1 MESSGSEVPK
11 QEVAQIQ
18 LLVGLGNP
26 GDSYVG
32 TRHNAGFMVVDAFM
46 DAVHTFQ
53 LNAWQPE
60 LGCLYKGMVG
70 ERTLYVLKPM
80 AFMNN
85 SGDVVGETVRQLSL
99 SPLEL
104 LVVSDDLDM
113 ELGRLRLR
121 MKGSSG
127 GHKGI
132 GSIAEVLGTTEFP
145 RLRMGIG
152 RPRSQE
158 ESIID
163 YVLAPWTSDEH
174 TTLAATIDAAVQM
187 ALKAIETTPQ
197 GASWKL
203 EVPSS
208 DKDNANVQGEPE
220 IEKV

>member
-1 MESSGSEVPK
+1 MESNGTEVPK
-11 QEVAQIQ
+11 QEIAQIQ

-32 TRHNAGFMVVDAFM
+32 TRHNAGFMVVDALM

-70 ERTLYVLKPM
+70 ERSIYVLKPM

-85 SGDVVGETVRQLSL
+85 SGDVVGETV
-99 SPLEL
+99 
-104 LVVSDDLDM
+104 
-113 ELGRLRLR
+113 GRLRLR

-132 GSIAEVLGTTEFP
+132 GSIADVLGTTDFP
-145 RLRMGIG
+145 RLRVGIG